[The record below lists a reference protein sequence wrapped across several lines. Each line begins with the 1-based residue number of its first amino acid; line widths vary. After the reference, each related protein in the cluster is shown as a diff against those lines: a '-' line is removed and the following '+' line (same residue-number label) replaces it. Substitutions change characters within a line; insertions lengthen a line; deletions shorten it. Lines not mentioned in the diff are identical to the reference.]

1 MCLDFNF
8 EFDGEYKHVR
18 RSAKEY
24 IDFVEDPHRPLF
36 NEIPQYGCMVAAM
49 LIRHIGLNIGP

>member
-18 RSAKEY
+18 RSAKKY

-36 NEIPQYGCMVAAM
+36 NEIP
-49 LIRHIGLNIGP
+49 